1 MSKPHLLRKLRTQ
14 TLTHLAPSTVHGVG
28 VFASVDIPRDTP
40 PFKTRRPGERL
51 VGLTPTDIDA
61 LPPHVAPR
69 VRAFF
74 PPDDDGVCWVSS
86 FGLVGMDMTFYLNSS
101 TTPNLELSGSDGRYM
116 GFRTLRDVAAGEE
129 LTFSYQLE
137 K

>member
-1 MSKPHLLRKLRTQ
+1 MRWVAR
-14 TLTHLAPSTVHGVG
+14 ANRADG
-28 VFASVDIPRDTP
+28 PR
-40 PFKTRRPGERL
+40 
-51 VGLTPTDIDA
+51 V
-61 LPPHVAPR
+61 VAPAR
-69 VRAFF
+69 GRGGAHGPLFRALATLAEAEALLAEAV